1 MGRQEDSQVT
11 VAWKPKEVK
20 KKELAGLRN
29 AERLRIL
36 KAEASPLSL
45 MTRMSAEIS
54 VEEISIKP
62 KQRVSRV
69 GSHGRKC
76 E

>member
-1 MGRQEDSQVT
+1 MGRREGSQVT
-11 VAWKPKEVK
+11 VAWKPKEVRRCR

-45 MTRMSAEIS
+45 MTRMSVETS

-62 KQRVSRV
+62 K
-69 GSHGRKC
+69 
-76 E
+76 